1 MPDLK
6 ITADHLRRDAY
17 LYIRQSTLRQVAEN
31 GESTQR
37 QYALRERAV
46 AAGWPAD
53 RIHVID
59 CDLGKSGSSAESR
72 AGFQKLVSEVALT
85 NAGIVM
91 GLEVSRLARNSA
103 DWHRLLELCGQTRT
117 LILDED
123 GIYDP
128 AGFNDRLLLGL
139 KGTMSEAELH
149 FLKARMRGG
158 QINKARRGELRIGA
172 PVGLVY
178 RPDGALEL
186 DPDAEVQAALRLVFS
201 TFERLGSATRT
212 VKYFLDH
219 GILFPRRLRKG
230 PQKGDVLWAPPRHA
244 RILQVLHNPRYA
256 GAFVYGRTHGRPRPG
271 GGVSQIKVEM
281 AEWQVVMPDMH
292 PGYINWERFKENQ
305 EKLTDNAQAYTIGRR
320 TGGPVREGPGL
331 LQGRVLCGLCGGRMT
346 IQYSQEYGR
355 CVPTYVCKETATR
368 RGGKVCQTVPGKVV
382 DPAISTLLLELMA
395 PMTLEVSLAVQG
407 ELEARTAETDT
418 LRRKHIERMRY
429 DAEVAQR
436 RYMKVDPDN
445 RLVADALEAEW
456 NDKLRLHAD
465 VIEDYERRAPEEA
478 AILDAEMR
486 RRILNLT
493 EQFPRIWNDPRVDVR
508 ERKRILRLLIAD
520 VTLIKADKIIA
531 HVRLSGGATR
541 TLTLDRP
548 LPIAQIRK
556 FKPDLVAEV
565 NRLLEQH
572 CDREIAEI
580 FNARGLRTWEGK
592 PFNLKK
598 IDFIR
603 GAYNLPS
610 RRQRLLERGLL
621 TTEQV
626 AARFD
631 ITLTTVQEWGRQGLI
646 KKHLSD
652 NYNRGLWELPT
663 GYNIAKGKPGK
674 HTQPARLVPIAMP
687 LTEQGAL

>member
-17 LYIRQSTLRQVAEN
+17 LYVRQSTLRQVAEN

-37 QYALRERAV
+37 QYALRDRAV

-59 CDLGKSGSSAESR
+59 CDLGKSGSSAVSR
-72 AGFQKLVSEVALT
+72 NGFQMLVSEVALT
-85 NAGIVM
+85 KAGIVM

-103 DWHRLLELCGQTRT
+103 DWHRLVELCGQTRT

-128 AGFNDRLLLGL
+128 VGFNDRLLLGL

-186 DPDAEVQAALRLVFS
+186 DPDAEVQAAVRLVFS

-212 VKYFLDH
+212 VKYFLDQ

-256 GAFVYGRTHGRPRPG
+256 GAFVYGRSHGRPRPG

-281 AEWQVVMPDMH
+281 AEWQVVLPDMY
-292 PGYINWERFKENQ
+292 PGYIDWERFKANQ
-305 EKLTDNAQAYTIGRR
+305 EKLTDNAQAYAIGRKA
-320 TGGPVREGPGL
+320 GPVREGPGL
-331 LQGRVLCGLCGGRMT
+331 LQGRVLCGLCGERMGV
-346 IQYSQEYGR
+346 QYTQEYGR
-355 CVPTYVCKETATR
+355 SVPTYVCKETATR

-382 DPAISTLLLELMA
+382 DPAISALLVELMA
-395 PMTLEVSLAVQG
+395 PMTLEVSLAVQD

-418 LRRKHIERMRY
+418 LRRQHIERTRY
-429 DAEVAQR
+429 EAELAKR

-456 NDKLRLHAD
+456 NEKLRLHAD
-465 VIEDYERRAPEEA
+465 VVEDYERRAPEEA
-478 AILDAEMR
+478 ATLEAEMR
-486 RRILNLT
+486 RRILDLA
-493 EQFPRIWNDPRVDVR
+493 EQFPRIWSDPRVDVR

-520 VTLIKADKIIA
+520 VTLIKADKITVHI
-531 HVRLSGGATR
+531 RLSGGATR

-556 FKPDLVAEV
+556 FKPGLVAEV
-565 NRLLEQH
+565 DRLLDYH

-580 FNARGLRTWEGK
+580 FNARGLRTWEGS
-592 PFNLKK
+592 PYNLKK
-598 IDFIR
+598 ITHIR
-603 GAYNLPS
+603 NAYKLLS
-610 RRQRLLERGLL
+610 RRQRLIDRGML
-621 TTEQV
+621 TTAQV
-626 AARFD
+626 AAKFD
-631 ITLTTVQEWGRQGLI
+631 IALTTVHAWGRQGLI
-646 KKHLSD
+646 KKRLSD
-652 NYNRGLWELPT
+652 NHNRGLWELPVAS
-663 GYNIAKGKPGK
+663 IIIKGNPGK
-674 HTQPARLVPIAMP
+674 HPHPARLEPI
-687 LTEQGAL
+687 TV